1 MSIKMGG
8 YSYQKWQKGIRLT
21 KQQQINAHCYQ
32 CNGLNESGEDCQGEK
47 SCPLYPYS
55 PSAQRRGCT
64 GGVVPNQSKDERG

>member
-47 SCPLYPYS
+47 SCPFTLI
-55 PSAQRRGCT
+55 ALRLNVGDVL
-64 GGVVPNQSKDERG
+64 GA